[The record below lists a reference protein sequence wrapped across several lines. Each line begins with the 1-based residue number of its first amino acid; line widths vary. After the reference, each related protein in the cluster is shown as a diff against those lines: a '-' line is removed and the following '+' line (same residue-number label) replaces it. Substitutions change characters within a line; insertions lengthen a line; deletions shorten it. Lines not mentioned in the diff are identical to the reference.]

1 MPQNIAKVSYLDVGE
16 DESGQRLDNWLM
28 ARLKGVPRSRIYR
41 IIRSGEV
48 RVNKGR
54 AKPSSRLAAGDSVR
68 VPPVRRDTDDSS
80 APVPD
85 GMTQSLSG
93 AVLYRDDDILVL
105 NKPAGMAV
113 HAGSGV
119 RFGLIDAAR
128 ALWGERWQLV
138 HRLDRE
144 TSGCLLLVARREL
157 QHGFQQ
163 AHDAGAIRKHYQA
176 LVHGRWSEAQRH
188 LESRL
193 GKYRDASGE
202 RRVGAG
208 DDAPNKQ
215 AVTHV
220 EGVTWL
226 RATSL
231 LDIRIETGRMHQIR
245 VQTADAG
252 HPVVGDGKYGRRE
265 LDAALELPQRPAL
278 CLHARALELELDGR
292 LIDVSAD
299 VPSAFQAVVAAQ
311 T

>member
-1 MPQNIAKVSYLDVGE
+1 MPQNIAKVSYLSVGE
-16 DESGQRLDNWLM
+16 DETGQRLDNWLL
-28 ARLKGVPRSRIYR
+28 ARLKGVPKSRIYR

-68 VPPVRRDTDDSS
+68 VPPVRRDTEDH
-80 APVPD
+80 AGPVPD
-85 GMTQSLSG
+85 GMTQTLSD
-93 AVLYRDDDILVL
+93 AVLYRDDDVLVV

-157 QHGFQQ
+157 QHEFQR
-163 AHDAGAIRKHYQA
+163 AHDAGSIRKQYQS
-176 LVHGRWSEAQRH
+176 LVHGRWSEQQCQ

-193 GKYRDASGE
+193 GKYRDGSGE
-202 RRVGAG
+202 RRVASG
-208 DDAPNKQ
+208 DDAPNKRALTYIDKVQ
-215 AVTHV
+215 
-220 EGVTWL
+220 WL

-231 LDIRIETGRMHQIR
+231 LEIRIETGRMHQIR

-252 HPVVGDGKYGRRE
+252 HPVVGDAKYGRRA
-265 LDAALELPQRPAL
+265 LDAALELPMRPGL
-278 CLHARALELELDGR
+278 CLHACALQLELGGR
-292 LIDVSAD
+292 SLDVSA
-299 VPSAFQAVVAAQ
+299 PLPESFEAVITAQ
-311 T
+311 S

>member
-1 MPQNIAKVSYLDVGE
+1 MPQNIAKVSYLIVG
-16 DESGQRLDNWLM
+16 DGESGQRLDNWLL
-28 ARLKGVPRSRIYR
+28 ARLKGVPKSHIYR

-68 VPPVRRDTDDSS
+68 VPPVRRDTQDQAGS
-80 APVPD
+80 VPA
-85 GMTQSLSG
+85 GMTTAL
-93 AVLYRDDDILVL
+93 ADTVLYRDDDILVL

-128 ALWGERWQLV
+128 ALWGEQWQLV

-157 QHGFQQ
+157 QHGFQA
-163 AHDAGAIRKHYQA
+163 AHDAGEIRKHYQA
-176 LVHGRWSEAQRH
+176 LVHGRWPEDARY

-215 AVTHV
+215 AVTHI
-220 EGVTWL
+220 ERFEWL
-226 RATSL
+226 RASSL

-245 VQTADAG
+245 VHTADAG

-265 LDAALELPQRPAL
+265 MDNALELPSRPAL
-278 CLHARALELELDGR
+278 CLHARALTLELDGR
-292 LIDVSAD
+292 AIDVSA
-299 VPSAFQAVVAAQ
+299 PLPAPFQSILAAQ
-311 T
+311 S

>member
-1 MPQNIAKVSYLDVGE
+1 MPQNIAKVSYLSVAANE
-16 DESGQRLDNWLM
+16 CGQRLDNWLL
-28 ARLKGVPRSRIYR
+28 ARLKGVPKSHVYR

-54 AKPSSRLAAGDSVR
+54 AKPSSRVSEGDSVR
-68 VPPVRRDTDDSS
+68 VPPIRLERQGPD
-80 APVPD
+80 APVPE
-85 GMTQSLSG
+85 GMLAVLAQT
-93 AVLYRDDDILVL
+93 VLYRDEDILVL

-157 QHGFQQ
+157 QHEFQR
-163 AHDAGAIRKHYQA
+163 AHDADQIGKHYQA
-176 LVHGRWSEAQRH
+176 LVHGRWPEQARC

-202 RRVGAG
+202 RRVGSG
-208 DDAPNKQ
+208 DDAPNKV

-220 EGVTWL
+220 DKIEWL
-226 RATSL
+226 RNTSV

-252 HPVVGDGKYGRRE
+252 HPIVGDGKYGRRE
-265 LDAALELPQRPAL
+265 LDSVLELPSRPQL
-278 CLHARALELELDGR
+278 CLHARGLKLELDGR
-292 LIDVSAD
+292 LLDVHA
-299 VPSAFQAVVAAQ
+299 PMPEPFRAVIAAQ
-311 T
+311 S

>member
-1 MPQNIAKVSYLDVGE
+1 MPQNIAKVTYLSVGAN
-16 DESGQRLDNWLM
+16 ESGQRLDNWLL
-28 ARLKGVPRSRIYR
+28 ARLKGVPKSHIYR

-54 AKPSSRLAAGDSVR
+54 AKPSSRLCEGDDVR
-68 VPPVRRDTDDSS
+68 VPPIRLDRQGPD
-80 APVPD
+80 APVPE
-85 GMTQSLSG
+85 GMTATLAQ

-105 NKPAGMAV
+105 NKPVGMAV

-157 QHGFQQ
+157 QHEFQR
-163 AHDAGAIRKHYQA
+163 AHDADEIGKHYQA
-176 LVHGRWSEAQRH
+176 LVHGRWPEQARF

-208 DDAPNKQ
+208 DDALNKV
-215 AVTHV
+215 ALTHV
-220 EGVTWL
+220 DQIEWL
-226 RATSL
+226 RNTSV

-252 HPVVGDGKYGRRE
+252 HPIVGDGKYGRRE
-265 LDAALELPQRPAL
+265 LDSALELPSRPQL
-278 CLHARALELELDGR
+278 CLHARGLKLVLDGR
-292 LIDVSAD
+292 VLDV
-299 VPSAFQAVVAAQ
+299 QAPMPEPFRAVIAAQ
-311 T
+311 S